1 MIDKHSYVGYL
12 YNKLPAVY
20 REEDSKLGS
29 PLYRYL
35 ECLCAGGFEQV
46 IEDSNNFL
54 TLIDPEKCPAE
65 FFPYLYESF
74 GLTYYQDIPVEYHRK
89 FLSNLGALM
98 KRRGT
103 KTAIRYLVSTLT
115 GFEVDLSYERRYNE
129 EGECIGRFL
138 NVAFLVNSIEEAIS
152 VTPSAKVIEQ
162 FIQSQLPFY
171 ITPSVSALV
180 STSVLS
186 ANDYKGC
193 VVSSQM
199 TAKVYPFE
207 REKEYSF
214 SAVSNT
220 GVCICMA
227 QHQVL
232 TPNII

>member
-54 TLIDPEKCPAE
+54 TLINPEKCPAE

-138 NVAFLVNSIEEAIS
+138 NVAFLVNSIEEATS
-152 VTPSAKVIEQ
+152 VALSAKVIEQ

-171 ITPSVSALV
+171 ITPFVSALV

-232 TPNII
+232 TPSII